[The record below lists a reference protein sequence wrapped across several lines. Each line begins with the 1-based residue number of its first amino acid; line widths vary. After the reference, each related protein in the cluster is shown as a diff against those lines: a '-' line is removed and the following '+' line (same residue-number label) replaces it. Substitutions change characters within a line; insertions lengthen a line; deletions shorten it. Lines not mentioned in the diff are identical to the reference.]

1 MSLIDRKRGAL
12 YGLAVGDAMG
22 ACVEFRSPGTF
33 EPVTG
38 FRAGGPFNLKAGE
51 WTDDTSM
58 ALALADSLATGWN
71 PHDQA
76 TRYVSWWKE
85 GAYSVNG
92 TCFDIGGTTLSGL
105 IAFTKTGD
113 AGNSGSRIGQG
124 NGSIMRLSPVS
135 IRYSHLMRDQAA
147 RLGELADESSAV
159 THAAPE
165 CRHGARVLALLLA
178 GLIEGMPRE
187 AVLDPSGPILKP
199 LLNDGKIPASIA
211 RVVRGSYRENQP
223 PEIRGTGHVVKT
235 LEAAL
240 WAFHDAP
247 DYSTAVIKVVNL
259 GEDSDST
266 GAVTG
271 QLAGAF
277 FGESGISREWI
288 SGLARKEMIEKV
300 LTPLLAPAD

>member
-1 MSLIDRKRGAL
+1 
-12 YGLAVGDAMG
+12 
-22 ACVEFRSPGTF
+22 
-33 EPVTG
+33 
-38 FRAGGPFNLKAGE
+38 
-51 WTDDTSM
+51 
-58 ALALADSLATGWN
+58 
-71 PHDQA
+71 
-76 TRYVSWWKE
+76 VSWWKE

-199 LLNDGKIPASIA
+199 LRNDGEIPASIA

-277 FGESGISREWI
+277 FGESGIPREWI